1 MRWSTAVEE
10 PSMSILSTGC
20 VLVAALMPIICAGI
34 AKSGTFSKPPSQ
46 GGYDNNAP
54 REWMS
59 RQQGWRQRA
68 NWAQSNCFEAL
79 PFFIG
84 AVLIAQQAGASQTR
98 VDVLAV
104 SFILLRCAYIA
115 SYLADKALV
124 RSVAFVAALA
134 VNVALLLSGA

>member
-1 MRWSTAVEE
+1 
-10 PSMSILSTGC
+10 
-20 VLVAALMPIICAGI
+20 MPIVCAGI
-34 AKSGTFSKPPSQ
+34 AKGGTFSKPPAQ

-54 REWMS
+54 REWLS

-84 AVLIAQQAGASQTR
+84 AVLIAQQAGASQMR
-98 VDVLAV
+98 VDALAV

-115 SYLADKALV
+115 SYLADKALA

>member
-1 MRWSTAVEE
+1 
-10 PSMSILSTGC
+10 MSILSTGC

-34 AKSGTFSKPPSQ
+34 AKGGTFSKPASE

-54 REWMS
+54 REWLS

-84 AVLIAQQAGASQTR
+84 AVLIAQQAGASQVR

-115 SYLADKALV
+115 CYLADKPLT
-124 RSVAFVAALA
+124 RSVVFVAALA
-134 VNVALLLSGA
+134 VNVVLLLSGA

>member
-1 MRWSTAVEE
+1 
-10 PSMSILSTGC
+10 MSILSTGC
-20 VLVAALMPIICAGI
+20 VLVASLMPIVCAGI
-34 AKSGTFSKPPSQ
+34 AKGGMFSKPPAE

-54 REWMS
+54 REWLS

-84 AVLIAQQAGASQTR
+84 AVVIAQQAGASQTR

-104 SFILLRCAYIA
+104 SFILLRCVYIA
-115 SYLADKALV
+115 SYIADRPRV

-134 VNVALLLSGA
+134 VNVALLLSAA

>member
-1 MRWSTAVEE
+1 
-10 PSMSILSTGC
+10 MSILSTGC